1 MRYGLLLSALM
12 LPLSAMADGGIMEQ
26 VFANN
31 PDLQSAKMTYEAD
44 ALNFRAENNLADPE
58 VELAYLFDRP
68 GESIELSVTEGIDWP
83 GVYGARKKYIKHQIT
98 ALEYV
103 YQTKCVEI
111 SSQVRL
117 ALADLVNVNRRIA
130 LQKRVLAEEEDLLD
144 LLSEKYA
151 DREISIIE
159 MNKLRLELFDNK
171 VALKDLNVQ
180 KNVIIESLKALNGGK
195 ELSGLDTDAVEY
207 SGGIL
212 EPVDFYISDFRQY
225 SPEYKVA
232 IQQQIVGAQAEKVAK
247 LSNFPGFTVGY
258 KYKDEGG
265 EQAHGFIVGMSIPIF
280 SGRHKL
286 SAAKS
291 RSLADSYAADNT
303 GLQEELRVRSGYA
316 ALLSQ
321 AEMIG
326 KYKPLVENEDYYR
339 ILSEALNGGQI
350 SLRDYIIEIRD
361 IAEATQKLYDME
373 YSFQTGYVDLTKYDV
388 LKDAGNLF

>member
-1 MRYGLLLSALM
+1 MKSKTLATILGALCLLTLGGCLSPEASFSPLAANFKYGA
-12 LPLSAMADGGIMEQ
+12 PTNPADIEVYITKKPDYNYRELGIISY
-26 VFANN
+26 NTN
-31 PDLQSAKMTYEAD
+31 PSQYDEAAVIQIMKKKAAQIACIGREAGSGTRD
-44 ALNFRAENNLADPE
+44 GF
-58 VELAYLFDRP
+58 
-68 GESIELSVTEGIDWP
+68 ESITETED
-83 GVYGARKKYIKHQIT
+83 A
-98 ALEYV
+98 ALR
-103 YQTKCVEI
+103 
-111 SSQVRL
+111 SSRRDYL
-117 ALADLVNVNRRIA
+117 A
-130 LQKRVLAEEEDLLD
+130 
-144 LLSEKYA
+144 
-151 DREISIIE
+151 
-159 MNKLRLELFDNK
+159 
-171 VALKDLNVQ
+171 
-180 KNVIIESLKALNGGK
+180 
-195 ELSGLDTDAVEY
+195 
-207 SGGIL
+207 
-212 EPVDFYISDFRQY
+212 
-225 SPEYKVA
+225 
-232 IQQQIVGAQAEKVAK
+232 QQAAGEGQRDGEQD
-247 LSNFPGFTVGY
+247 
-258 KYKDEGG
+258 DEGG

-321 AEMIG
+321 EEMIG

>member
-68 GESIELSVTEGIDWP
+68 GKSIELSVTEGIDWP

-130 LQKRVLAEEEDLLD
+130 LQKRVLAEEENLLD

-159 MNKLRLELFDNK
+159 ILR
-171 VALKDLNVQ
+171 
-180 KNVIIESLKALNGGK
+180 G
-195 ELSGLDTDAVEY
+195 
-207 SGGIL
+207 
-212 EPVDFYISDFRQY
+212 R
-225 SPEYKVA
+225 
-232 IQQQIVGAQAEKVAK
+232 AEK
-247 LSNFPGFTVGY
+247 P
-258 KYKDEGG
+258 
-265 EQAHGFIVGMSIPIF
+265 
-280 SGRHKL
+280 R
-286 SAAKS
+286 
-291 RSLADSYAADNT
+291 
-303 GLQEELRVRSGYA
+303 
-316 ALLSQ
+316 
-321 AEMIG
+321 
-326 KYKPLVENEDYYR
+326 PLVF
-339 ILSEALNGGQI
+339 LSSNH
-350 SLRDYIIEIRD
+350 
-361 IAEATQKLYDME
+361 
-373 YSFQTGYVDLTKYDV
+373 
-388 LKDAGNLF
+388 